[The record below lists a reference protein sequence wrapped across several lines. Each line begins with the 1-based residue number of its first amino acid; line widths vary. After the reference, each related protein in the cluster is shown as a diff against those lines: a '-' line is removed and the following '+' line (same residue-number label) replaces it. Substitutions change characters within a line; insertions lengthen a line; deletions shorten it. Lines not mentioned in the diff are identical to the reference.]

1 MAGGK
6 ETPRQ
11 KMIGMMYLVLTA
23 LLAMNV
29 SKDILKAFV
38 TVNESLERTNKN
50 FSDNTVRLM
59 KAFEEAKKEEPKAI
73 PYYNKAIEAK
83 KLTQEL
89 YEHMEKLKH
98 TIIADVEGGP
108 GGDTLR
114 LRYLEA
120 KDNYDIPTH
129 KLIGDDERQP
139 VKGQFTAAELRDKI
153 QSVHDKLINLVKEMQ
168 KNKKTELLK
177 ADYDALLS
185 KIETMKPVATGET
198 EDDVPVSWEMLNF
211 YHLPTA
217 GVITNVSKMQADLK
231 NIEGEIISQ
240 FSTAAGKMLVKFNR
254 LNAEVVAQSSYVQSG
269 EPYNADI
276 FLAASSTDFKSENMQ
291 VIINPVS
298 YDTVSG
304 KVEGGTPLPLVNG
317 VGKLK
322 DAKGVGDQDYKGVI
336 RFKQPNGEF
345 KLYPFEQK
353 YTVAAPSVAVSPEK
367 MNVFYIGVDNPVA
380 ISAAGIAPANLLVTA
395 SGGGITLKPN
405 GSGKYIVKAS
415 TETKEGK
422 INVAAR
428 GADGGVKAQGS
439 CTFRVKFLPNPVAS
453 VGGKKGFAEVKR
465 LEISGMS
472 AVIAKLENFDFETTF
487 KVTSFDLT
495 AIVRGQPVFFSCKG
509 SVLTDEMK
517 AALSR
522 VSTGSRIFFDNVIAV
537 GPDGKV
543 RNLPGVTLK
552 VRS

>member
-59 KAFEEAKKEEPKAI
+59 KAFEDAKKEEPKAI

-83 KLTQEL
+83 KITQEL
-89 YEHMEKLKH
+89 YVYMEKLKH
-98 TIIADVEGGP
+98 AIIAGVEDGP

-153 QSVHDKLINLVKEMQ
+153 QSVHDKLIGLVKEMQ
-168 KNKKTELLK
+168 KNKKTELIK
-177 ADYDALLS
+177 ADYDVLLS
-185 KIETMKPVATGET
+185 RIGSMKPEATGEV
-198 EDDVPVSWEMLNF
+198 EDGVPVTWEILNF

-217 GVITNVSKMQADLK
+217 GVITNISKMQADLK
-231 NIEGEIISQ
+231 NIEAEIISQ

-254 LNAEVVAQSSYVQSG
+254 LNAEVVSQSSYVQSG

-276 FLAASSTDFKSENMQ
+276 FLAASSTDFKPDNMQ
-291 VIINPVS
+291 VIIDPTS
-298 YDTVSG
+298 YDTING
-304 KVEGGTPLPLVNG
+304 TVEGGTPLPLING
-317 VGKLK
+317 VGKLT
-322 DAKGVGDQDYKGVI
+322 DAKGVGDQNYKGVI
-336 RFKQPNGEF
+336 RFRQPNGEY
-345 KLYPFEQK
+345 KLYPFKQK
-353 YTVAAPSVAVSPEK
+353 YTVAAPSVAVSSEK
-367 MNVFYIGVDNPVA
+367 MNVFYIGVENPIAV
-380 ISAAGIAPANLLVTA
+380 SAAGIAPANLLVTA
-395 SGGGITLKPN
+395 DGGGITVKPN
-405 GSGKYIVKAS
+405 GAGKYIVKAIS
-415 TETKEGK
+415 ETKEGK

-428 GADGGVKAQGS
+428 SADGGVKAQGV
-439 CTFRVKFLPNPVAS
+439 CKFRVKSLPDPVAS
-453 VGGKKGFAEVKR
+453 VGGKKGYADIKR
-465 LEISGMS
+465 IELSGIGS
-472 AVIAKLENFDFETTF
+472 VIAKLENFEFETNF
-487 KVTSFDLT
+487 KVTSFDFT
-495 AIVRGQPVFFSCKG
+495 AIVRGNPVLYSSKNA
-509 SVLTDEMK
+509 SLTDEMK
-517 AALSR
+517 TALAR
-522 VSTGSRIFFDNVIAV
+522 VSTGSRIFFDNVKAV
-537 GPDGKV
+537 GPDGKT
-543 RNLPGVTLK
+543 RNISGVTLK
-552 VRS
+552 LRN